1 MKKIVTLCSV
11 IIAAAIIITCFAA
24 CGGKTEDNTTTE
36 PTTEEIVTQVGKVDG
51 VKLTAI
57 IEDEYVL
64 LKNGDE
70 VFQKLNYPI
79 KKGFV
84 IDFDL
89 AKSNFKFLDMN
100 FDGLADFYVAVAEKD
115 GNVEFFCWLY
125 NATDKKFDYSV
136 SLSSL
141 KNISV
146 DADEQLIYSSDSG
159 FYYEY
164 GWVDGQLKVVSS
176 YNKSE
181 TVPEKVTQTSNNLVP
196 DKNNNT
202 TSSSNTQAG
211 DTVADS
217 SNTTSTIEKA
227 PQNTTTTAPATKG
240 SIEVVVDTLPEN
252 DWE

>member
-1 MKKIVTLCSV
+1 MKKIITLCSV

-24 CGGKTEDNTTTE
+24 CGGNTEDKTTE

-51 VKLTAI
+51 VNLTAF

-64 LKNGDE
+64 LKKGDE

-79 KKGFV
+79 KKNFS
-84 IDFDL
+84 IDIDL
-89 AKSNFKFLDMN
+89 AKNNFKFLDMN

-115 GNVEFFCWLY
+115 GNVEFYCWLY
-125 NATDKKFDYSV
+125 NATEKQFDYSI

-146 DADEQLIYSSDSG
+146 DADEQMIYASDSD

-164 GWVDGQLKVVSS
+164 SWVDGQLNVVSS

-181 TVPEKVTQTSNNLVP
+181 TVPEKVTQSSNNLVSG
-196 DKNNNT
+196 KNDNST
-202 TSSSNTQAG
+202 SSNTQAG
-211 DTVADS
+211 DTVVS
-217 SNTTSTIEKA
+217 PSNNVTTTEKA

-240 SIEVVVDTLPEN
+240 TVELITETLAEN
-252 DWE
+252 DWA

>member
-1 MKKIVTLCSV
+1 MKKIITLCSV

-24 CGGKTEDNTTTE
+24 CGGNTEDKTTE

-51 VKLTAI
+51 VNLTAF

-70 VFQKLNYPI
+70 VFQKLSYPI

-100 FDGLADFYVAVAEKD
+100 FDGLLDFYVAVAKKD

-125 NATDKKFDYSV
+125 NATDKKFDYSI

-146 DADEQLIYSSDSG
+146 DADEQLIYSSDSS

-164 GWVDGQLKVVSS
+164 GWVDGQLKVISS

-181 TVPEKVTQTSNNLVP
+181 TVPEKVTNVSNNLIP
-196 DKNNNT
+196 DKNNNS
-202 TSSSNTQAG
+202 SSSNTQAG
-211 DTVADS
+211 DTVVTP
-217 SNTTSTIEKA
+217 SNNATTTAKE

-240 SIEVVVDTLPEN
+240 TIEVVTETLPEN